1 MTKCRIRRGSLWNSI
16 TSSTITSGTPR
27 RYASSRLIK
36 IAGTLDFVA
45 PTPPSHQ
52 VWMGRE
58 VADVR
63 FSSPAARH
71 FSFDDLSACAPRPP
85 PSLRMRQDCG
95 SHRRPAA
102 AVEHPIGRGISNPR
116 PPRAAAVAIHCAQY
130 KTRQTDNIV
139 QVWTSNAGGADLP
152 VVFFAACRSQPVP
165 SATSSVETRYLGL
178 DPRHPAFHADPAM
191 SVWLPRPGL
200 SVVIGF
206 ILASAFP
213 AIVMT
218 RADARLHGFGP
229 LLRLH
234 LRHRWYRRDHAGYLR
249 TSTSIP

>member
-85 PSLRMRQDCG
+85 SSLRMRQDCG

-139 QVWTSNAGGADLP
+139 QRRRRRSSSCIFRCLQVAAGPIGDQLGRNP
-152 VVFFAACRSQPVP
+152 LSGSRS
-165 SATSSVETRYLGL
+165 SASC
-178 DPRHPAFHADPAM
+178 
-191 SVWLPRPGL
+191 L
-200 SVVIGF
+200 S
-206 ILASAFP
+206 
-213 AIVMT
+213 
-218 RADARLHGFGP
+218 R
-229 LLRLH
+229 
-234 LRHRWYRRDHAGYLR
+234 
-249 TSTSIP
+249 

>member
-1 MTKCRIRRGSLWNSI
+1 MLDSLECFVVFLWRARSQSGSLLAISLVDGWSSALKRPPETENSAAVENPPGSI

-85 PSLRMRQDCG
+85 SSFRMRQDCG

-102 AVEHPIGRGISNPR
+102 AVEHPIGRGMSNPR

-152 VVFFAACRSQPVP
+152 VCIFRRLQVAGGPIGDRLGRNPSSGSRS
-165 SATSSVETRYLGL
+165 SASC
-178 DPRHPAFHADPAM
+178 
-191 SVWLPRPGL
+191 L
-200 SVVIGF
+200 S
-206 ILASAFP
+206 
-213 AIVMT
+213 
-218 RADARLHGFGP
+218 R
-229 LLRLH
+229 
-234 LRHRWYRRDHAGYLR
+234 
-249 TSTSIP
+249 